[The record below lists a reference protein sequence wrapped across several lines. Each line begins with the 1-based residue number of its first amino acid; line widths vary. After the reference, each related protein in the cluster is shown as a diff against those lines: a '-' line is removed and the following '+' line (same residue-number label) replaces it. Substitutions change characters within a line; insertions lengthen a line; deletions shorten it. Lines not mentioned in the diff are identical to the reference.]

1 VLLTDLQFRLH
12 YPDDGSVGA
21 SFSLAKVE
29 GILLASVIAF
39 TGGYMLW
46 LLAVVMGG
54 LSLGYV
60 TVRRRRKAEQKHA
73 KAA

>member
-1 VLLTDLQFRLH
+1 MPT
-12 YPDDGSVGA
+12 P
-21 SFSLAKVE
+21 FSQAKTE

-46 LLAVVMGG
+46 ILAVVMGG

-60 TVRRRRKAEQKHA
+60 TVRRRRKAEHKQA

>member
-1 VLLTDLQFRLH
+1 
-12 YPDDGSVGA
+12 
-21 SFSLAKVE
+21 
-29 GILLASVIAF
+29 
-39 TGGYMLW
+39 MLW